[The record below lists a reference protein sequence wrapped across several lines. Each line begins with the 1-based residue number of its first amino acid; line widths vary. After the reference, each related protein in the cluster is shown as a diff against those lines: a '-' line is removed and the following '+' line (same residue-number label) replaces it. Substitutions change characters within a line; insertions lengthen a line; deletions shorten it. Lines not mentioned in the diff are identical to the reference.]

1 MNALAKRAASDRAGL
16 LEQLMAVVRPE
27 SRVEVLV
34 PAPEDP
40 VLGVPDCA
48 VPACDYPVSDHGL
61 CNGHRPRWRARGR
74 PPQTQFLADPGPVE
88 VGPLH
93 CRRLPLWHC
102 RTRLVP
108 VSYTHLTLPT
118 TPYV

>member
-27 SRVEVLV
+27 FRVEVLV

-48 VPACDYPVSDHGL
+48 VPAC
-61 CNGHRPRWRARGR
+61 
-74 PPQTQFLADPGPVE
+74 F
-88 VGPLH
+88 
-93 CRRLPLWHC
+93 
-102 RTRLVP
+102 
-108 VSYTHLTLPT
+108 
-118 TPYV
+118 